1 MERKSLIDSIVE
13 EIKDK
18 VISGELKDGDMLT
31 SQDVLAKS
39 MGVSRASLREAFN
52 RLKLMGLIETKQ
64 GSGTFVKKTTPS
76 DFMNSLTSLLI
87 MDQASAAELLDARL
101 HIESAVAA
109 LAAKNASDEDLKKM
123 KRVLDGM
130 ENDFR
135 SGNIESFIAKDIQF
149 HTFLA
154 ESSKNRVLVK
164 VVEIIRD
171 ILHQFI
177 KKFFDTVPSS
187 LTTAI
192 EYHTNIYEA
201 IKQHDP
207 EAARN
212 HMEGHIMFL
221 IEITKEKLNW

>member
-1 MERKSLIDSIVE
+1 MNLERKSLIDSIVE

-31 SQDVLAKS
+31 SQDVLANS

-52 RLKLMGLIETKQ
+52 RLKLMGIIETKQ

-76 DFMNSLTSLLI
+76 DFMNSLASLLI

-149 HTFLA
+149 HSFG
-154 ESSKNRVLVK
+154 ESC
-164 VVEIIRD
+164 
-171 ILHQFI
+171 
-177 KKFFDTVPSS
+177 
-187 LTTAI
+187 
-192 EYHTNIYEA
+192 
-201 IKQHDP
+201 
-207 EAARN
+207 
-212 HMEGHIMFL
+212 
-221 IEITKEKLNW
+221 